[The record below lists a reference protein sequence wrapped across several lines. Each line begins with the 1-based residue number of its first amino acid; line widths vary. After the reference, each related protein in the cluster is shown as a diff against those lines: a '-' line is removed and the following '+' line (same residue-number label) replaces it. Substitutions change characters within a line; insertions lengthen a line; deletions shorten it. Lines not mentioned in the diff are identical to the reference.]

1 MPKRQ
6 RIKVKRGRGR
16 RGLFF
21 GRFTD
26 VRTAERYDTFGLS
39 LILKSGKV
47 SKVKPK
53 IKRKKK

>member
-6 RIKVKRGRGR
+6 RIKVRRGRGK

-21 GRFTD
+21 GKFTD
-26 VRTAERYDTFGLS
+26 TRTGERYDTYGLS
-39 LILKSGKV
+39 IMLRSGKV